1 MDILLDEDNKKDNQ
15 KELKETQQEVMID
28 LKIRTNRFL
37 TKLKEQTNKDRV
49 KMDNI

>member
-1 MDILLDEDNKKDNQ
+1 MDESNKNDNP

-28 LKIRTNRFL
+28 LKIKTNRFL
-37 TKLKEQTNKDRV
+37 TKLKEQTSKDRV